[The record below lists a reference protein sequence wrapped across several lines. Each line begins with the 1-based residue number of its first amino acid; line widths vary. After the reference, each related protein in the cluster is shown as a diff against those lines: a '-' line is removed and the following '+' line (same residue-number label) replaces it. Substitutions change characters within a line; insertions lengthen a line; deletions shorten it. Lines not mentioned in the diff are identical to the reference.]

1 MKILFGLASWHNI
14 QDTELGTE
22 RQCMGLAKAL
32 LERGHE
38 SEVSNI
44 LHMAPRWEKDFD
56 IVHLINS
63 SGPKGAYQLT
73 TQIAHLKGLPV
84 VMSPVYWP
92 TDELENVICD
102 DLELEP
108 EKQTKQRRIMQWHLF
123 GNKLTWENVDW
134 LLPST
139 ESEMQKVLEALKDTP
154 DDATPSPWLERYSV
168 IPNAIDM
175 LGEIEPAL
183 NQPLEAPISLET
195 QLSERFIL
203 CAATVEAN
211 KNQMRLI
218 QAMEQIWETDPDLQL
233 VLVGDIYKQY
243 VDIMHKRGLLTNKN
257 VLFIERVPPA
267 TVFALMR
274 LCQLHCMPS
283 FLEIPGLSNLEA
295 AALGKKIVV
304 SDRESIREYF
314 GDEEDVYYCNPA
326 SVDSIAAAIKKAL
339 ESPADGGLYRLVQH
353 NYTYQMAAAK
363 TEAVYKRLLG
373 EDKWKSS

>member
-14 QDTELGTE
+14 QNTELGTE

-44 LHMAPRWEKDFD
+44 LHMAPRWEKNFD

-102 DLELEP
+102 DMELALDE
-108 EKQTKQRRIMQWHLF
+108 QAKQRRIMEWHLF

-139 ESEMQKVLEALKDTP
+139 ECEMQKVLGALKDAP
-154 DDATPSPWLERYSV
+154 DDTAPSPWLGRYSV
-168 IPNAIDM
+168 VPNAIDIV
-175 LGEIEPAL
+175 GEIGPAL
-183 NQPLEAPISLET
+183 NQPLEPPISLEMR
-195 QLSERFIL
+195 LAKRFIL
-203 CAATVEAN
+203 CAATIEAN

-218 QAMEQIWETDPDLQL
+218 QAMDQIWGTDPGLQL
-233 VLVGDIYKQY
+233 VLVGDIFGQY
-243 VDIMHKRGLLTNKN
+243 VDVMQKHGLLANKN

-304 SDRESIREYF
+304 SDRKAIREYF
-314 GDEEDVYYCNPA
+314 GDEEDVYYCDPT
-326 SVDSIAAAIKKAL
+326 SVDSIAAAIKEAL
-339 ESPADGGLYRLVQH
+339 GSPTDGKLCKLVQN
-353 NYTYQMAAAK
+353 NYTYRVAAK
-363 TEAVYKRLLG
+363 KTEKVYKDLLG
-373 EDKWKSS
+373 EDKWTSS